1 MSELLAVTVMILIGT
16 TAALPTVSTRMETLP
31 GAKTTE
37 HGPLPSPAVD
47 HLLSVL
53 NHENLVENLVELEST
68 LSNEAKDSLPAI
80 AIFGGLIGVFAIVA
94 AFLLY
99 RRHRTARELEAKYEP
114 LDKKP
119 VTRSSA
125 PPPRSL
131 VDSPTGDTHR
141 ISLPAAHVQLHAHA
155 HAHRSSA
162 ASGMTLEHEPKPTE
176 PKPDQAATSIPQTQP
191 HDVPPSDDH
200 DDEPNL
206 PGLGKRHAHKHLKPV
221 TLPLDKPPPVR
232 SLTADTPRKGMR
244 HVAGDAKYLTEH
256 EKSAISVAVDK
267 SHESIVQQIGDVDSL
282 QPLLPRTPSGP
293 QSHSL
298 STPRSNFVRQHTGLN
313 TPRSPTVLQVKRTI
327 SDPARPQNI
336 TGSTVST
343 GQSQA
348 QAEHGSAEP
357 QSPHS
362 TVTVTESAAADL
374 LE

>member
-1 MSELLAVTVMILIGT
+1 MA
-16 TAALPTVSTRMETLP
+16 

-47 HLLSVL
+47 HLLTVL

-125 PPPRSL
+125 PPPHSL

-176 PKPDQAATSIPQTQP
+176 PKPDQVIRP
-191 HDVPPSDDH
+191 
-200 DDEPNL
+200 
-206 PGLGKRHAHKHLKPV
+206 
-221 TLPLDKPPPVR
+221 
-232 SLTADTPRKGMR
+232 
-244 HVAGDAKYLTEH
+244 
-256 EKSAISVAVDK
+256 I
-267 SHESIVQQIGDVDSL
+267 
-282 QPLLPRTPSGP
+282 
-293 QSHSL
+293 
-298 STPRSNFVRQHTGLN
+298 PRSCRHSDVAPNRRIDDPSARQAAAQKLAAGFAGRAVHRNSHRCLHFDGRRDAGSDEY
-313 TPRSPTVLQVKRTI
+313 PA
-327 SDPARPQNI
+327 DPA
-336 TGSTVST
+336 
-343 GQSQA
+343 A
-348 QAEHGSAEP
+348 
-357 QSPHS
+357 
-362 TVTVTESAAADL
+362 
-374 LE
+374 